1 MLVFCLIARAF
12 AVDVDGTLTDRNLLL
27 DLEAVAALRQLEAR
41 KVKVIITTGRN
52 FSVTRALVSY
62 LGTCGLLVAENGG
75 IIGVYPKTRIIL
87 GDPARS
93 REGLQVLRRAL
104 GDEMISELDV
114 PFRLVDVVLEP
125 RFDLR
130 TGNAILARNGV
141 KAHLV
146 HSGVAYHVLDSD
158 VDKGVGLSR
167 ICEANGIDMSSVVA
181 VGDSYNDCEML
192 DAAGYGIAVAN
203 APEELKNHADFVSS
217 QDSGKGFVE
226 AVDHIISEF
235 GTT

>member
-1 MLVFCLIARAF
+1 MSVFCLIARAF

-41 KVKVIITTGRN
+41 RIKVIITTGRN
-52 FSVTRALVSY
+52 YSVARSLVSY

-87 GDPARS
+87 GDPERS
-93 REGLQVLRRAL
+93 REGLQVLRKAL

-125 RFDLR
+125 KFDLR

-167 ICEANGIDMSSVVA
+167 ICEANGIDVSSVVA

-226 AVDHIISEF
+226 AVDHVISEF
-235 GTT
+235 GAT